1 MRPGQH
7 EASFFTA
14 LSVMAYRQLKS
25 FLRMKARLV
34 MSIGRPLLWLF
45 FFGLGWSS
53 TLRGPVVQQVLK
65 GMSFMDFVVPGVVM
79 MSVFFTSFFAGSS
92 VIWDREF
99 GFLKEVMVAPA
110 SRTAVILGR
119 VLGDSLI
126 AILQGVL
133 TLAIATPLL
142 SQPPTWG
149 LPVALSAMFLTALA
163 YASLGTAI
171 GCSVNT
177 IETFQLIHITLAMPM
192 MFLSGAVVPLYT
204 APLWMKVASV
214 LVPLA
219 YGVDAARTAISGVSL
234 MPLWLDVAVLACL
247 ALAFLLLA
255 VKAFEKT
262 TPL

>member
-1 MRPGQH
+1 MAGKH
-7 EASFFTA
+7 ETPFLMAVST
-14 LSVMAYRQLKS
+14 MAYRQVRA
-25 FLRMKARLV
+25 FLRMKARV
-34 MSIGRPLLWLF
+34 AMSFMRPFMWLF
-45 FFGLGWSS
+45 FFGLGWSMS
-53 TLRGPVVQQVLK
+53 LRGQAVRAAL
-65 GMSFMDFVVPGVVM
+65 GGLSFTDFVVPGVAM

-133 TLAIATPLL
+133 TLAIAAPLL

-149 LPVALSAMFLTALA
+149 LPLALLAMFLTALA

-234 MPLWLDVAVLACL
+234 MPLWLDMAVLACL
-247 ALAFLLLA
+247 ALVFLLLA